1 VRNLGSN
8 ALHALGH
15 NGPQRGFIRQVSMSF
30 SYFGFTYSYRHW
42 KSVRNIFLVS
52 FTASFYGTMDQ
63 GDIRV
68 SEEQELSIMLGF
80 QSQSS
85 RHLHVCK

>member
-1 VRNLGSN
+1 MRNLGSN

-30 SYFGFTYSYRHW
+30 SYFGFAYSYAHW

-52 FTASFYGTMDQ
+52 FTASLWNYGS
-63 GDIRV
+63 GGYKSV
-68 SEEQELSIMLGF
+68 
-80 QSQSS
+80 
-85 RHLHVCK
+85 